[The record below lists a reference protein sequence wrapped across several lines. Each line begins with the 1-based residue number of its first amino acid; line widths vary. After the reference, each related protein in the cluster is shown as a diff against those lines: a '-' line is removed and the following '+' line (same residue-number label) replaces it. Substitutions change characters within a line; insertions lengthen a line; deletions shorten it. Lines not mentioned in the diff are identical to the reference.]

1 MGAVSVGESESL
13 KMQDPFKQYVK
24 LSRLKIYGPCVHEGY
39 SFSSCFLRTTM
50 EVANLRSW
58 DEGKPMHQ
66 TNRSCSSP
74 HTQNTEGLT
83 CCLVQRHKF
92 GGQKNVLRPY
102 ALACERRK
110 TQVGF
115 EFRSSWPSF
124 KGFVEETLV
133 DSVLA
138 AAKGCDQK
146 TIKILL
152 EASGQQL
159 MRITAAKCESSQGA
173 LIIHNSL
180 TTESWHGRGCN
191 VHAGLGRGKCSR
203 TIWEAV
209 TASPHTEISQLYD
222 L

>member
-1 MGAVSVGESESL
+1 MRATSTLPVFSAQQWRWQISEVETRVS
-13 KMQDPFKQYVK
+13 PCTKQTAAAPTHK
-24 LSRLKIYGPCVHEGY
+24 HNAHS
-39 SFSSCFLRTTM
+39 T
-50 EVANLRSW
+50 
-58 DEGKPMHQ
+58 
-66 TNRSCSSP
+66 
-74 HTQNTEGLT
+74 HTQNTTGLT
-83 CCLVQRHKF
+83 RRLVQRHKF
-92 GGQKNVLRPY
+92 SGQKNLLMPF

-115 EFRSSWPSF
+115 EFLSSWPSF

-146 TIKILL
+146 TIKILF

-191 VHAGLGRGKCSR
+191 VHAGFGRGKCSR
-203 TIWEAV
+203 TIWKAG
-209 TASPHTEISQLYD
+209 TASLHRGFVHTEISQWYES
-222 L
+222 

>member
-1 MGAVSVGESESL
+1 MRATASLPVFSAQQWRWQISEVETRVS
-13 KMQDPFKQYVK
+13 PCTKQTAAAPAHK
-24 LSRLKIYGPCVHEGY
+24 HNAY
-39 SFSSCFLRTTM
+39 SM
-50 EVANLRSW
+50 
-58 DEGKPMHQ
+58 
-66 TNRSCSSP
+66 
-74 HTQNTEGLT
+74 HTQNTKGLT

-92 GGQKNVLRPY
+92 SGQKNFLRLY

-180 TTESWHGRGCN
+180 TTESWHGCGCN
-191 VHAGLGRGKCSR
+191 VHAGLGRSKCSR

-209 TASPHTEISQLYD
+209 TASPHRDFVHTEISQLYD